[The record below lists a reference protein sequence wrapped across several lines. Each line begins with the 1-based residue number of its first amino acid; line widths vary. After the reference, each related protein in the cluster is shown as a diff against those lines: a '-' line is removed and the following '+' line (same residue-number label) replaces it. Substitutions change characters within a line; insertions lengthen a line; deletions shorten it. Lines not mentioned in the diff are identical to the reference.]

1 MIILW
6 MSLALGQSEELLAP
20 RLDTLEA
27 SMARTAD
34 LLDSAR
40 VFQEQLAMA
49 QSLFVSEGCA
59 TGACPPERAAQLI
72 VDAQYAGH
80 SSRDL
85 LQSARAEL
93 DRTLAIAEAATVR
106 PLLDDARREAIE
118 LIRRRA
124 EGAVRAWLV
133 RTAWYEER
141 MAGWAT
147 RLRARVATT
156 CAREPG
162 VLREEGA
169 R

>member
-1 MIILW
+1 MIWLW
-6 MSLALGQSEELLAP
+6 LMLAGADDLLAP
-20 RLDTLEA
+20 RLTTLEA
-27 SMARTAD
+27 SMARTAE
-34 LLDSAR
+34 LLDSAK
-40 VFQEQLAMA
+40 VFQEQLALA

-59 TGACPPERAAQLI
+59 TGGCPQERAAQLI

-93 DRTLAIAEAATVR
+93 DRMLVIAEAPTVR
-106 PLLDDARREAIE
+106 PLLDDERREAIE

-141 MAGWAT
+141 MAPWAA
-147 RLRARVATT
+147 RLRARLATT
-156 CAREPG
+156 CAREPS
-162 VLREEGA
+162 VLVQEED